1 MAISVL
7 DAAVPGDNDPAGAGA
22 EQIRLIKAALKEDLG
37 GIDGP
42 VKAGA
47 ANSLATAAEITNLFD
62 RLTAIEAAYE
72 RRLIGTVRPF
82 TGTVAQVPAGWFI
95 CDGTN
100 GTPDWQG
107 RVPIGANSAAGAPT
121 LLGQPT
127 GGSPPAATTTG
138 PSGGVSAGTTG
149 GTSLTVAQLPT
160 ALANN
165 VTISMCTGGDG
176 ITHNDT
182 RFAASGETAGNPYSV
197 PMDITGLN
205 GDTHTHSIPSVATHT
220 HSIPA
225 MDLSPWAAV
234 YWIMY
239 LGV

>member
-7 DAAVPGDNDPAGAGA
+7 DAAVPGDNDPAGSGA

-72 RRLIGTVRPF
+72 RRLVGTVRPF

-100 GTPDWQG
+100 GTPDWRG
-107 RVPIGANSAAGAPT
+107 RVPIGADSAAGSPT

-127 GGSPPAATTTG
+127 GGSAPAATNTG
-138 PSGGVSAGTTG
+138 ASGGVSAGTTG

-160 ALANN
+160 ALAANN
-165 VTISMCTGGDG
+165 TISVTTGSSSMDHSG
-176 ITHNDT
+176 ILGV
-182 RFAASGETAGNPYSV
+182 AGGSGSGTTQGG

-205 GDTHTHSIPSVATHT
+205 GDAHTHSIPSVATHT